1 MYKRIVAFGLAL
13 MLSTMPAGALFSDIT
28 DPQLAQTAAVLDS
41 LGIMQGIGDG
51 RFSPYTPLTRAQFCK
66 MAVTSM
72 GLANV
77 SGYSSYTIFPD
88 VKQSHWASEYV
99 NAALRHPDLKPY
111 GVIRG
116 YSDGT
121 FRPNQYLNFGELCTM
136 LLRMLGYTET
146 DVGPFWPMDYTLKA
160 EALGLT
166 DGIKINNPKAVV
178 SRADAALMLLNT
190 LSAKGNDGMMLLDKA
205 ASQTVPGCVLLETGD
220 TSRDLSRD
228 EAIFFEEGTV
238 QSARKT
244 SGLFDLSMIGAHG
257 TLVIGKASAR
267 VAGILPDKTITE
279 SYTLTA
285 VSSGRLETSGKT
297 LRPNPD
303 TLLYISRE
311 GTADVYSEMWSCLHP
326 GDVLTLY
333 YDNYGQVSFMAVL
346 YHTAA

>member
-1 MYKRIVAFGLAL
+1 MNKRIIAFVLAL
-13 MLSTMPAGALFSDIT
+13 MMSATPAGALFSDIT
-28 DPQLAQTAAVLDS
+28 DPSLAQTAAVLDS
-41 LGIMQGIGDG
+41 LGIMQGIGDN

-72 GLANV
+72 GLTNV
-77 SGYSSYTIFPD
+77 SGYRSYTIFPD
-88 VKQSHWASEYV
+88 VSQSHWAAQYV

-146 DVGPFWPMDYTLKA
+146 DVGPFWPLDYTLKA
-160 EALGLT
+160 QALGLT
-166 DGIKINNPKAVV
+166 DGVAISNPKAVIN
-178 SRADAALMLLNT
+178 RANAAAMLLNA
-190 LSAKGNDGMMLLDKA
+190 LLARGNDGSMLLDKL
-205 ASQTVPGCVLLETGD
+205 ASHTVSGCVLLETGD
-220 TSRDLSRD
+220 TSRDLNRD
-228 EAIFFEEGTV
+228 EAIFYEEGMV

-244 SGLFDLSMIGAHG
+244 SGLFDIGMIGAHG
-257 TLVIGKASAR
+257 TLVIGKTNPY
-267 VAGILPDKTITE
+267 VAGIIPDKAITE

-285 VSSGRLETSGKT
+285 VYSDKLETGSKT

-303 TLLYISRE
+303 TQLYISRE
-311 GTADVYSEMWSCLHP
+311 GTSDVYSEMWSYLRP

-346 YHTAA
+346 CRPAA